1 MSWAGPAETKMSW
14 AGPAETPEGWFRLG
28 TGNFPD
34 TGRYPLS
41 NTIPWCLGD
50 PWGDGKRPRA
60 ETDGGW
66 PRRAT
71 PSLRRAC
78 RIPPANS
85 TKERFRR
92 LRERTQAA
100 NSNAVKE
107 DELFGSVVLSQ

>member
-1 MSWAGPAETKMSW
+1 MGPAETKTSWMGPAEMKLSWMVPAETKISW
-14 AGPAETPEGWFRLG
+14 AGPAETPEGCFRLG

-60 ETDGGW
+60 ETGGGW

-71 PSLRRAC
+71 PLLWRTPQRRDSA
-78 RIPPANS
+78 
-85 TKERFRR
+85 
-92 LRERTQAA
+92 
-100 NSNAVKE
+100 
-107 DELFGSVVLSQ
+107 G